1 MVIVQTYYSKVI
13 GSDVYTWNV
22 YKDAKTGQVLAEVLM
37 PTTSPNYLIMRQYQ
51 TNPGGFGPPQ
61 LGGHTMLVLKIL
73 LLVTGGY
80 MFVSGFFITEYM
92 RWEDFGHMSVVGW
105 LISLFGALMLA
116 AVWIWGDK

>member
-105 LISLFGALMLA
+105 LI
-116 AVWIWGDK
+116 